1 MNKKDT
7 RIDDLEALI
16 HQTLKDDLPPN
27 VETGMKRQFQ
37 DFKRALNRN
46 EELSETEGW
55 FRTRGPF
62 RKEILA
68 IASAAMIILGLVM
81 QLSVSQNALAHS
93 IEKLKV
99 IVSISSSLDYVSSM
113 DCRVMKEDARGEQ
126 VFYRIRWRTNGN
138 VRVDMDSS
146 ESTETFWI
154 PHETIFLAG
163 PGGGSARSMSINT
176 MTADPVWQPIQ
187 EFISPKVLAKYVEEH
202 FKLMQS
208 SGRAGYGTDEFRIVS
223 VADRQDIEINADAQ
237 TYLPKFLRK
246 YSHDQALNNG
256 EQTCVMEA
264 RFLWNQPIAAELFHP
279 GASALEQ

>member
-176 MTADPVWQPIQ
+176 MTADPVWRCRVAGEPAT
-187 EFISPKVLAKYVEEH
+187 ELMNSVL
-202 FKLMQS
+202 
-208 SGRAGYGTDEFRIVS
+208 
-223 VADRQDIEINADAQ
+223 
-237 TYLPKFLRK
+237 
-246 YSHDQALNNG
+246 
-256 EQTCVMEA
+256 
-264 RFLWNQPIAAELFHP
+264 
-279 GASALEQ
+279 SALQTGRISRSMQTPKRTFPNFLGSIPMIRH